1 MHVLRDA
8 EAIKGF
14 LASHHDTDLLKL
26 ISSRLQDLSEYAD
39 CDVAE
44 LVNFLVADAGDAIEQ
59 VNSQLGFPILCN
71 RFNEAPFGSPGFT
84 PSWDDLVAHEAW
96 YEFLYVLSDDG
107 FGLVVFVSK
116 YFSASTELLCMCAQY
131 ARNNTKEVLD
141 L

>member
-1 MHVLRDA
+1 MYVLRDA
-8 EAIKGF
+8 DAIQGF
-14 LASHHDTDLLKL
+14 LVSHHDPDLHQL

-44 LVNFLVADAGDAIEQ
+44 LVNFLVVDAGDAIEQ
-59 VNSQLGFPILCN
+59 VNAQLGFPILCN
-71 RFNEAPFGSPGFT
+71 RFNDVPFGSPGFT

-116 YFSASTELLCMCAQY
+116 HFQASTDLLSMCTQY
-131 ARNNTKEVLD
+131 ARSNTKEALG